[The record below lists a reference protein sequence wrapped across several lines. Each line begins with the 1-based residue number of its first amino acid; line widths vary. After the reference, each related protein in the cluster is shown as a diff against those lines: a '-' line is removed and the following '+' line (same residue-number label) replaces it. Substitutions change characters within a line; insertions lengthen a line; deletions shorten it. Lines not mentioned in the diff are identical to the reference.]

1 MEFESFNNKIWLSTP
16 TLHGNELRFI
26 TDAIETN
33 WVSTEGANLKGI
45 EQLVKEK
52 IGCIFAV
59 I

>member
-16 TLHGNELRFI
+16 TLHGDELRFI

-33 WVSTEGANLKGI
+33 WVSTEGANLKEI

-52 IGCIFAV
+52 IGCKFAV